1 MSASSVS
8 ILGLISGRVCDQGS
22 SLSAAA
28 IQSQVTRRDLVSWV
42 RLADE
47 TREPFTRWLSGM
59 LRSDARQRA
68 EVITKLMIRASK
80 DNRRGALA
88 ARDLERLRGSPTAL
102 EQELRLLRKEGRTR
116 QARLDARKL
125 ERQLE
130 AEGDLE
136 PKKA

>member
-8 ILGLISGRVCDQGS
+8 ILGLIAARVCGNGA

-28 IQSQVTRRDLVSWV
+28 IQSHVTRREVVSWV

-47 TREPFTRWLSGM
+47 SREPFTRWLSGI
-59 LRSDARQRA
+59 LSHDACARA
-68 EVITKLMIRASK
+68 DVITKLMVKASR

-125 ERQLE
+125 ERQLDS
-130 AEGDLE
+130 EGALE